1 MSQQHPSI
9 IIRNALKSKLEKLSV
24 PFNEEHWLQME
35 NIIIAQ
41 PKSVVIK
48 TPTLFLKV
56 FYTLLILTTIACII
70 FGEQKFAQ
78 KPMAIKYNGN
88 LLIPSQTKN
97 INLNK
102 AIYKYKATI
111 VAIDSLT
118 VNN

>member
-24 PFNEEHWLQME
+24 SFNEEHWVQME

-48 TPTLFLKV
+48 TPTIFLKV
-56 FYTLLILTTIACII
+56 FYSLLILTTIACII
-70 FGEQKFAQ
+70 FCKQNLAP
-78 KPMAIKYNGN
+78 KPIAIKYNGN
-88 LLIPSQTKN
+88 LLMPSQTKKV
-97 INLNK
+97 NLNK
-102 AIYKYKATI
+102 AIYNYKA
-111 VAIDSLT
+111 AIITDSLV